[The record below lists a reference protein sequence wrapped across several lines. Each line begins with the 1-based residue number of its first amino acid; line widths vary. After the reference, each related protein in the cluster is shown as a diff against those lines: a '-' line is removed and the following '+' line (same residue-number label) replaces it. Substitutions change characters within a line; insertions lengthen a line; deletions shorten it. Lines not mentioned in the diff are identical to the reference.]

1 MQSGRAGATLG
12 GMKYAILRTQK
23 LKATGAV
30 WRSLKHAFR
39 EQPTPNA
46 DPDKAAKNEHVG
58 AASAAEAM
66 QKVRDRLPEK
76 RRKDAVLAIEY
87 LITASPEAMQG
98 MGGKSAAYF
107 NDALKWLRERHGR
120 ANVVYAGV
128 HRDESTPHMY
138 AYVVPLDESTGR
150 LNARRWLGGSK
161 ALSEMQTD
169 FAATVGAQHGLER
182 GIKGSRAKH
191 ERVKRHYGLV
201 NQAHDQAAEL
211 GMLDKASLVVGKPTK
226 KAQEALES
234 ADATLTLAHEFQ
246 ARQRAVKVR
255 ERALHDEGH
264 ELRNQKAR
272 AERQQAQAALA
283 QKQVQELRQ
292 QLEAEK
298 RRAAKADELAELYRS
313 GRDQAIDELRALR
326 PQRGHGLERYPPSL
340 RGKAAHGA
348 FHLDA
353 FGVGLQ
359 GGICDIG
366 AGQDQGQRQN
376 ELESL
381 MHSDECCVTTAP
393 KQCFFRAQSNAVPV
407 SPILQTLLGGARKTP
422 TICWSKRYR

>member
-1 MQSGRAGATLG
+1 MCSESTFLQSGRAGATLG

-211 GMLDKASLVVGKPTK
+211 GMLNKASLVVGKPTK

-255 ERALHDEGH
+255 ERALHNEGN

-326 PQRGHGLERYPPSL
+326 PQRGHGLER
-340 RGKAAHGA
+340 
-348 FHLDA
+348 
-353 FGVGLQ
+353 
-359 GGICDIG
+359 
-366 AGQDQGQRQN
+366 
-376 ELESL
+376 
-381 MHSDECCVTTAP
+381 
-393 KQCFFRAQSNAVPV
+393 
-407 SPILQTLLGGARKTP
+407 
-422 TICWSKRYR
+422 

>member
-1 MQSGRAGATLG
+1 
-12 GMKYAILRTQK
+12 MKYAILRTQK

-58 AASAAEAM
+58 ATSAAEAM

-87 LITASPEAMQG
+87 LITASPEAMQE

-161 ALSEMQTD
+161 ALSEMQTE
-169 FAATVGAQHGLER
+169 FANVVGAQHGLER
-182 GIKGSRAKH
+182 GIKGSKAVH
-191 ERVKRHYGLV
+191 QRVQRHYGLV

-211 GMLDKASLVVGKPTK
+211 GMLDKASLAVGKPSK
-226 KAQEALES
+226 RAQEALDS
-234 ADATLTLAHEFQ
+234 ADATIAIAHEFQ
-246 ARQRAVKVR
+246 GRQKAVKQR
-255 ERALHDEGH
+255 EKAVFAQEI
-264 ELRNQKAR
+264 ELRNQKGR
-272 AERQQAQAALA
+272 AEQQAAAAALA
-283 QKQVQELRQ
+283 QKEVQGLRRE
-292 QLEAEK
+292 LEAER
-298 RRAAKADELAELYRS
+298 RRADKSDELAGIYRS
-313 GRDQAIDELRALR
+313 GRDAALDELNSMKM
-326 PQRGHGLERYPPSL
+326 PQKGRDFDR
-340 RGKAAHGA
+340 
-348 FHLDA
+348 
-353 FGVGLQ
+353 
-359 GGICDIG
+359 
-366 AGQDQGQRQN
+366 
-376 ELESL
+376 
-381 MHSDECCVTTAP
+381 
-393 KQCFFRAQSNAVPV
+393 
-407 SPILQTLLGGARKTP
+407 
-422 TICWSKRYR
+422 

>member
-1 MQSGRAGATLG
+1 MPPHAKERPRRGRDAGGAVFIRPPWGGLILVSPAQRANDIALAMCSESTFLQSGRAGATLG

-58 AASAAEAM
+58 ATSAAEAM

-150 LNARRWLGGSK
+150 LNARRWLGGAK

-169 FAATVGAQHGLER
+169 FAANVGARHGLDR
-182 GIKGSRAKH
+182 GIEGSKAKH
-191 ERVKRHYGLV
+191 QRVKRHYGLV
-201 NQAHDQAAEL
+201 NRAADQVAEL
-211 GMLDKASLVVGKPTK
+211 GMLDRASLGIGKPTK
-226 KAQEALES
+226 KALEAIEAGDS
-234 ADATLTLAHEFQ
+234 YIAIAQEFQ
-246 ARQRAVKVR
+246 AHQKAIKAR
-255 ERALHDEGH
+255 EKNLFEQVH
-264 ELRNQKAR
+264 ELRNMKAR
-272 AERQQAQAALA
+272 VEQEKAEAALA
-283 QKQVQELRQ
+283 QKQVQELRRE
-292 QLEAEK
+292 LEAE
-298 RRAAKADELAELYRS
+298 RRKAAKADELAELYRS
-313 GRDQAIDELRALR
+313 GRDQAIDELRAIR
-326 PQRGHGLERYPPSL
+326 PQRGHGLER
-340 RGKAAHGA
+340 
-348 FHLDA
+348 
-353 FGVGLQ
+353 
-359 GGICDIG
+359 
-366 AGQDQGQRQN
+366 
-376 ELESL
+376 
-381 MHSDECCVTTAP
+381 
-393 KQCFFRAQSNAVPV
+393 
-407 SPILQTLLGGARKTP
+407 
-422 TICWSKRYR
+422 

>member
-1 MQSGRAGATLG
+1 M
-12 GMKYAILRTQK
+12 
-23 LKATGAV
+23 
-30 WRSLKHAFR
+30 KHAFR
-39 EQPTPNA
+39 EQDTPNA
-46 DPDKAAKNEHVG
+46 DAERTPDNTHIGAQSVSEGMAAF
-58 AASAAEAM
+58 
-66 QKVRDRLPEK
+66 RDRLPEK
-76 RRKDAVLAIEY
+76 HRKDAVLAIEY
-87 LITASPEAMQG
+87 LITASPEAMARMQPQERT
-98 MGGKSAAYF
+98 AYF
-107 NDALKWLRERHGR
+107 NDALKWLKQRHGG
-120 ANVVYAGV
+120 ANVVYSGV

-150 LNARRWLGGSK
+150 LNARRWLGGAK

-169 FAATVGAQHGLER
+169 FAANVGARHGLER

-255 ERALHDEGH
+255 ERALHNEGH

-326 PQRGHGLERYPPSL
+326 PQRGHGLER
-340 RGKAAHGA
+340 
-348 FHLDA
+348 
-353 FGVGLQ
+353 
-359 GGICDIG
+359 
-366 AGQDQGQRQN
+366 
-376 ELESL
+376 
-381 MHSDECCVTTAP
+381 
-393 KQCFFRAQSNAVPV
+393 
-407 SPILQTLLGGARKTP
+407 
-422 TICWSKRYR
+422 

>member
-1 MQSGRAGATLG
+1 MDAPLGGLFTPKANNIAQQCIVSPLSLQSGRAGATLG

-150 LNARRWLGGSK
+150 LNARRWLG
-161 ALSEMQTD
+161 
-169 FAATVGAQHGLER
+169 V
-182 GIKGSRAKH
+182 
-191 ERVKRHYGLV
+191 
-201 NQAHDQAAEL
+201 
-211 GMLDKASLVVGKPTK
+211 P
-226 KAQEALES
+226 
-234 ADATLTLAHEFQ
+234 
-246 ARQRAVKVR
+246 
-255 ERALHDEGH
+255 
-264 ELRNQKAR
+264 
-272 AERQQAQAALA
+272 
-283 QKQVQELRQ
+283 
-292 QLEAEK
+292 
-298 RRAAKADELAELYRS
+298 
-313 GRDQAIDELRALR
+313 R
-326 PQRGHGLERYPPSL
+326 P
-340 RGKAAHGA
+340 
-348 FHLDA
+348 
-353 FGVGLQ
+353 
-359 GGICDIG
+359 
-366 AGQDQGQRQN
+366 
-376 ELESL
+376 
-381 MHSDECCVTTAP
+381 
-393 KQCFFRAQSNAVPV
+393 
-407 SPILQTLLGGARKTP
+407 
-422 TICWSKRYR
+422 

>member
-1 MQSGRAGATLG
+1 MCSESTFLQSGRAAVTLAA
-12 GMKYAILRTQK
+12 MKYAILRTQK

-191 ERVKRHYGLV
+191 ERVSRHYGLV
-201 NQAHDQAAEL
+201 NRAADQVAEL
-211 GMLDKASLVVGKPTK
+211 GILDRASLGIGKPTK
-226 KAQEALES
+226 KALETIEAGDS
-234 ADATLTLAHEFQ
+234 YLTLAQQHQ
-246 ARQRAVKVR
+246 AHQRAVKAR
-255 ERALHDEGH
+255 EKALFEQGH

-272 AERQQAQAALA
+272 AEQQQAQAAMA

-298 RRAAKADELAELYRS
+298 RRAAKADELAATYRA
-313 GRDQAIDELRALR
+313 GRDAAIDELRALR
-326 PQRGHGLERYPPSL
+326 PQRGHGLE
-340 RGKAAHGA
+340 H
-348 FHLDA
+348 
-353 FGVGLQ
+353 
-359 GGICDIG
+359 
-366 AGQDQGQRQN
+366 
-376 ELESL
+376 
-381 MHSDECCVTTAP
+381 
-393 KQCFFRAQSNAVPV
+393 
-407 SPILQTLLGGARKTP
+407 
-422 TICWSKRYR
+422 

>member
-58 AASAAEAM
+58 ATSAAEAM

-98 MGGKSAAYF
+98 MGGKSTAYF

-138 AYVVPLDESTGR
+138 AYVVPLDEGTGR

-161 ALSEMQTD
+161 ALSEMQTE
-169 FAATVGAQHGLER
+169 FANVVGALHGLER
-182 GIKGSRAKH
+182 GIKGSKAVH
-191 ERVKRHYGLV
+191 QRVQRHYGLV
-201 NQAHDQAAEL
+201 NRAADKVQEL
-211 GMLDKASLVVGKPTK
+211 GMLDKASLAVGKPTQ
-226 KAQEALES
+226 KALEALEA
-234 ADATLTLAHEFQ
+234 ADSTITLAHEFQ
-246 ARQRAVKVR
+246 GRQKAVKQR
-255 ERALHDEGH
+255 EKAVFVQEI
-264 ELRNQKAR
+264 ELRNQKGR
-272 AERQQAQAALA
+272 AEQQTAAVALA
-283 QKQVQELRQ
+283 QKEVQGLRRE
-292 QLEAEK
+292 LEAER
-298 RRAAKADELAELYRS
+298 RRADKSDELAGIYRS
-313 GRDQAIDELRALR
+313 GRDAALDEISSMKM
-326 PQRGHGLERYPPSL
+326 PQKDRNFER
-340 RGKAAHGA
+340 
-348 FHLDA
+348 
-353 FGVGLQ
+353 
-359 GGICDIG
+359 
-366 AGQDQGQRQN
+366 
-376 ELESL
+376 
-381 MHSDECCVTTAP
+381 
-393 KQCFFRAQSNAVPV
+393 
-407 SPILQTLLGGARKTP
+407 
-422 TICWSKRYR
+422 

>member
-1 MQSGRAGATLG
+1 MPPHAKERPRRGRDAGGAVFIRPPWGGLILVSPAQRANDIALAMCSESTFLQSGRAGATLG

-58 AASAAEAM
+58 ATSAAEAM

-87 LITASPEAMQG
+87 LITASPEAMQE
-98 MGGKSAAYF
+98 MGGKSSAYF

-128 HRDESTPHMY
+128 HRDETTPHMY

-191 ERVKRHYGLV
+191 ERVRRHYGLV

-211 GMLDKASLVVGKPTK
+211 GMLDRASLAIGKPTK

-234 ADATLTLAHEFQ
+234 ADATLALAHEFQ
-246 ARQRAVKVR
+246 ARQRAVKAR
-255 ERALHDEGH
+255 EKALHNEGH
-264 ELRNQKAR
+264 ALRNQRAR
-272 AERQQAQAALA
+272 TEQQQAEAALA

-292 QLEAEK
+292 QLKAAEY
-298 RRAAKADELAELYRS
+298 RATKSDEMANLYRQ
-313 GRDQAIDELRALR
+313 GRDQAIDELRTLR
-326 PQRGHGLERYPPSL
+326 PQRGHGLER
-340 RGKAAHGA
+340 
-348 FHLDA
+348 
-353 FGVGLQ
+353 
-359 GGICDIG
+359 
-366 AGQDQGQRQN
+366 
-376 ELESL
+376 
-381 MHSDECCVTTAP
+381 
-393 KQCFFRAQSNAVPV
+393 
-407 SPILQTLLGGARKTP
+407 
-422 TICWSKRYR
+422 

>member
-1 MQSGRAGATLG
+1 
-12 GMKYAILRTQK
+12 MKYAILRTQK

-98 MGGKSAAYF
+98 MGGKSSAYF

-191 ERVKRHYGLV
+191 ERVSRHYGLV
-201 NQAHDQAAEL
+201 NQAADKAAEL
-211 GMLDKASLVVGKPTK
+211 GMLDKASIAVGKPTK
-226 KAQEALES
+226 KAQEAFES
-234 ADATLTLAHEFQ
+234 ADSTLALAHEFQ
-246 ARQRAVKVR
+246 ARQRAIKAK
-255 ERALHDEGH
+255 EKALFEQGH

-272 AERQQAQAALA
+272 AEQQEAQAAMA
-283 QKQVQELRQ
+283 QKQVQELRR
-292 QLEAEK
+292 QLEAE
-298 RRAAKADELAELYRS
+298 RQRAARSDALAKTYQQ
-313 GRDQAIDELRALR
+313 GRDAALDELRALR
-326 PQRGHGLERYPPSL
+326 PQRGHGLER
-340 RGKAAHGA
+340 
-348 FHLDA
+348 
-353 FGVGLQ
+353 
-359 GGICDIG
+359 
-366 AGQDQGQRQN
+366 
-376 ELESL
+376 
-381 MHSDECCVTTAP
+381 
-393 KQCFFRAQSNAVPV
+393 
-407 SPILQTLLGGARKTP
+407 
-422 TICWSKRYR
+422 

>member
-1 MQSGRAGATLG
+1 MS
-12 GMKYAILRTQK
+12 KYAILRTQK

-46 DPDKAAKNEHVG
+46 APERAANNAHLG
-58 AASAAEAM
+58 ASSAREAM
-66 QKVRDRLPEK
+66 EKVRARLPEK

-87 LITASPEAMQG
+87 LITASPEAMKG
-98 MGGKSAAYF
+98 MGSNGCTAYF
-107 NDALKWLRERHGR
+107 NDALKWLKQRHGG
-120 ANVVYAGV
+120 ANVVYSGV

-150 LNARRWLGGSK
+150 LNARRWLGGAK

-211 GMLDKASLVVGKPTK
+211 GMLDKASLAIGKPTK

-246 ARQRAVKVR
+246 ARQRAVKAR
-255 ERALHDEGH
+255 EKALHNEGH
-264 ELRNQKAR
+264 ELRNQR
-272 AERQQAQAALA
+272 AQAEQQAGPGCTG
-283 QKQVQELRQ
+283 
-292 QLEAEK
+292 
-298 RRAAKADELAELYRS
+298 AKAGAGAAAAAQGSSS
-313 GRDQAIDELRALR
+313 GHQIGRGGRAV
-326 PQRGHGLERYPPSL
+326 PQRAGSGH
-340 RGKAAHGA
+340 
-348 FHLDA
+348 
-353 FGVGLQ
+353 
-359 GGICDIG
+359 
-366 AGQDQGQRQN
+366 
-376 ELESL
+376 
-381 MHSDECCVTTAP
+381 
-393 KQCFFRAQSNAVPV
+393 
-407 SPILQTLLGGARKTP
+407 
-422 TICWSKRYR
+422 

>member
-1 MQSGRAGATLG
+1 MPSRGSGGATPCRGAALGGGRDAGGRASRVAATPFIRPPSGGPFIGYPARSAERTLLAMCSESTFLQSGRAAVTLAA
-12 GMKYAILRTQK
+12 MKYAILRTQK

-46 DPDKAAKNEHVG
+46 DPAKAAQNAHVG
-58 AASAAEAM
+58 ATSAAEAM
-66 QKVRDRLPEK
+66 QRVRDRLPEK

-87 LITASPEAMQG
+87 LITASPEAMQAKDG
-98 MGGKSAAYF
+98 RAQTAYF
-107 NDALKWLRERHGR
+107 DDALKWLRERHGA
-120 ANVVYAGV
+120 ANVVYAGI

-138 AYVVPLDESTGR
+138 AYVVPLDEATGR

-169 FAATVGAQHGLER
+169 FAATVGARHGLER

-191 ERVKRHYGLV
+191 ERVRRHYGLV

-211 GMLDKASLVVGKPTK
+211 GMLDKASLAVGKPTK

-234 ADATLTLAHEFQ
+234 ADATLALAHEFQ
-246 ARQRAVKVR
+246 ARQRAVKAR
-255 ERALHDEGH
+255 EKALHHEGH

-272 AERQQAQAALA
+272 AEQQQAQAAMA

-298 RRAAKADELAELYRS
+298 RRAAKADELAATYRA
-313 GRDQAIDELRALR
+313 GRDAAIDELRALR
-326 PQRGHGLERYPPSL
+326 PQRGHGLE
-340 RGKAAHGA
+340 H
-348 FHLDA
+348 
-353 FGVGLQ
+353 
-359 GGICDIG
+359 
-366 AGQDQGQRQN
+366 
-376 ELESL
+376 
-381 MHSDECCVTTAP
+381 
-393 KQCFFRAQSNAVPV
+393 
-407 SPILQTLLGGARKTP
+407 
-422 TICWSKRYR
+422 